1 MGEAGCTPG
10 LNTTRGVLYSERARR
25 YGFAMK
31 VMSYNS
37 LARDFPRVWARIETQ
52 GEEVM
57 VTRRRRR
64 VARIVPEPAPSTAID
79 VLGDLYGVLGERTGA
94 VLARKLATAR
104 REGCL
109 RGTLEELRNPWA
121 S

>member
-1 MGEAGCTPG
+1 
-10 LNTTRGVLYSERARR
+10 
-25 YGFAMK
+25 MK
-31 VMSYNS
+31 VLSYDV

-57 VTRRRRR
+57 VTHRRRR
-64 VARIVPEPAPSTAID
+64 VARIVPEPAPSTALE
-79 VLGDLYGVLGERTGA
+79 VFGDLHGVLGERSGT
-94 VLARKLATAR
+94 VLAREIANAR

-109 RGTLEELRNPWA
+109 RGTLVELRNPWA

>member
-1 MGEAGCTPG
+1 
-10 LNTTRGVLYSERARR
+10 
-25 YGFAMK
+25 MK
-31 VMSYNS
+31 VLTYGV

-64 VARIVPEPAPSTAID
+64 VARIVPEPAPSTAMD